1 MKELTDVYCLNKLH
15 TNLVFNF
22 LSELQSVIDKSVA
35 HDKRCEQFDLV
46 VEQAIIVHNGI
57 GVFSI
62 EGDISNDEW
71 YLSLPNNLYWATIG
85 FFSSLDSDME
95 SPLLDIYK
103 NEALIVIQN
112 YIVKLKNSLIIQSI
126 TDGEN
131 IKNLN

>member
-1 MKELTDVYCLNKLH
+1 
-15 TNLVFNF
+15 
-22 LSELQSVIDKSVA
+22 
-35 HDKRCEQFDLV
+35 
-46 VEQAIIVHNGI
+46 
-57 GVFSI
+57 
-62 EGDISNDEW
+62 
-71 YLSLPNNLYWATIG
+71 
-85 FFSSLDSDME
+85 ME